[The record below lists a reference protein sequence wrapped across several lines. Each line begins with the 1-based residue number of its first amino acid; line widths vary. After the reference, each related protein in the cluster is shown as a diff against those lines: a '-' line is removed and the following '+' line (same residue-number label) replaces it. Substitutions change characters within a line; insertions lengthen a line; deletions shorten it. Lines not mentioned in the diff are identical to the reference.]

1 VIAVAAT
8 IAAAMAVGIA
18 AERRRQERARRAAR
32 AVLTGMLYTLV
43 PFIVFFNIARLEV
56 NVDVGGGLL
65 LAYLV
70 LALVGLAAWA
80 IGARALRLERPG
92 TGALM
97 ASAMQVNTG
106 YVGLPLVVAL
116 LGGDRLGEAAAYDA
130 LVSAPWLFGPV
141 FAVGAAFGREAG
153 QGARERTRAFFTRN
167 PPLLAVLAAVLV
179 PDALAPDALVD
190 ASRVAVFALVPLG
203 FFAVGVTLATEA
215 DEGVVPFPPP
225 LTRPV
230 AAALGLRLLLA
241 PALLYLLALPL
252 IDLPGTYLLLAAMPT
267 GINTIVVAHAYG
279 LDLRIAAGAIAWST
293 ALVVVAAL
301 AASAIA

>member
-8 IAAAMAVGIA
+8 IAVAMAIGIA
-18 AERRRQERARRAAR
+18 AERRLQERARRAAR

-43 PFIVFFNIARLEV
+43 PFIAFFNIARLEV

-80 IGARALRLERPG
+80 IGSRVLRLERPAM
-92 TGALM
+92 GALV

-106 YVGLPLVVAL
+106 YVGLPLVVTL
-116 LGGDRLGEAAAYDA
+116 LGANHLGEAAAYDA

-141 FAVGAAFGREAG
+141 FAVGAAFGRHAG
-153 QGARERTRAFFTRN
+153 EGARQRARAFFTRN
-167 PPLLAVLAAVLV
+167 PPLLAVLAALV
-179 PDALAPDALVD
+179 APDALAPDALLD

-215 DEGVVPFPPP
+215 DKGAVPFPPP
-225 LTRPV
+225 LTPAV
-230 AAALGLRLLLA
+230 GAALALRLLLA
-241 PALLYLLALPL
+241 PVLLYLLALPL
-252 IDLPGTYLLLAAMPT
+252 IDLPDTYLLLAAMPT

-293 ALVVVAAL
+293 AVVVAAAL
-301 AASAIA
+301 VAAPIT